1 MPNPSRQKENPFA
14 VSLTS
19 SAPSWCSTDAALST
33 GMPSHHHIE
42 REGRG
47 SVHAP
52 YPARRAEALPA
63 PPRQSAMY
71 CSAYSMRPPYA
82 DLKIVPQDPTI
93 TRRNTELNRLA
104 SAAHSTS
111 LDGRPIGGSAWME
124 PSPRRSPNQVEHRP
138 AMRAPT
144 EAAQP
149 THARTHRNAARTAGT
164 AAESVSVSDEVTT
177 LASSFCL
184 VHTAYRS
191 SFRRG
196 TLVAVR

>member
-33 GMPSHHHIE
+33 GMPRTIIS
-42 REGRG
+42 
-47 SVHAP
+47 SVKGAVP
-52 YPARRAEALPA
+52 SNTIPGAGAEALPA

-111 LDGRPIGGSAWME
+111 RGWTPHWWLCMDGAISTP
-124 PSPRRSPNQVEHRP
+124 
-138 AMRAPT
+138 
-144 EAAQP
+144 
-149 THARTHRNAARTAGT
+149 
-164 AAESVSVSDEVTT
+164 
-177 LASSFCL
+177 
-184 VHTAYRS
+184 
-191 SFRRG
+191 
-196 TLVAVR
+196 